1 MVFGSR
7 QLLPKLQDF
16 SVRDIVPTQTA
27 KVLVVTL
34 DNYYDEHF
42 VNTVSTCMSR
52 LGQIN
57 RLKTSFDNKILLTIL
72 NTLVFSKLH
81 YCSNVWVNTS
91 RNNIQKLQAVQNFAG
106 RISSGTHKCDHIPP
120 FKELRWLPG
129 V

>member
-7 QLLPKLQDF
+7 QLLPRLQDF
-16 SVRDIVPTQTA
+16 SVRDIFPTQTA

-34 DNYYDEHF
+34 DTYYDEHI

-57 RLKTSFDNKILLTIL
+57 RVKTSFDNKILLTIL

-81 YCSNVWVNTS
+81 YCSNVWVHTS
-91 RNNIQKLQAVQNFAG
+91 RNNIQKLQAV
-106 RISSGTHKCDHIPP
+106 
-120 FKELRWLPG
+120 
-129 V
+129 